1 MKFRHNYYPKCTI
14 TITFVS
20 LSPSV
25 NSNFEIQQKHR
36 NLEIYH
42 PRWFPPEIKTNREA
56 WRQTAQRHK
65 FFFFYE
71 RSLSQ
76 WTAITLKAFQNC
88 KSSRG

>member
-1 MKFRHNYYPKCTI
+1 MYHNNNFRL
-14 TITFVS
+14 S

-65 FFFFYE
+65 FFFFLRKKLIPMDGHYAE
-71 RSLSQ
+71 SFPKL
-76 WTAITLKAFQNC
+76 
-88 KSSRG
+88 